1 MAQIKVIYDPVGET
15 LTVYWDDPEREEV
28 CEEVGHGL
36 ILIKDAQGE
45 VIGFER
51 LYFKPKTAPQE
62 LGVGNA
68 AILAAP
74 PRHRG
79 TSE

>member
-1 MAQIKVIYDPVGET
+1 MVQIKVIHDPVGET

-51 LYFKPKTAPQE
+51 LYFKLKTSLQE
-62 LGVGNA
+62 LDV
-68 AILAAP
+68 ILQTAKA
-74 PRHRG
+74 
-79 TSE
+79 